1 MILRTSPE
9 ASLANKELTLLSR
22 KEKMEK
28 VHTSETTKVQFMCRI
43 LSENMGLV
51 TPVGFIVQ
59 KKKNHNGMHRTIE
72 RLGNTA
78 IRYIRV

>member
-59 KKKNHNGMHRTIE
+59 KKNHNGMHRTIE